1 MIAFYRLLL
10 VFMNNLSHLELVV
23 KHLEKILFS
32 QHSTFHSPEMIP
44 FSDLKKSYV
53 CQTNIPF
60 NDTSLNDRVLKFSR
74 K

>member
-32 QHSTFHSPEMIP
+32 QHSNFHSPEMIP
-44 FSDLKKSYV
+44 FSDLKKS
-53 CQTNIPF
+53 
-60 NDTSLNDRVLKFSR
+60 
-74 K
+74 

>member
-1 MIAFYRLLL
+1 MIAFYRL
-10 VFMNNLSHLELVV
+10 LSHLELVV

-32 QHSTFHSPEMIP
+32 QHSNFHSPEMIP